1 MVFRLQFTNMFPAC
15 SRPSVPPAANA
26 VSVAKHAREVKQIGG
41 CAKVVISLFT
51 IAVIG
56 QFL

>member
-1 MVFRLQFTNMFPAC
+1 MFPAC

-41 CAKVVISLFT
+41 CAKVVISLALYDRCDWSVFVT
-51 IAVIG
+51 
-56 QFL
+56 